1 MPTARPARRPAARP
15 RPAPPDKPAARSRP
29 APPDKPAARPGPPA
43 GQARRMLP
51 ACPAGTAPY
60 GVTAASAYSGRMVE
74 VTFIDEL
81 SRLRQRH
88 TAPLILELDLSEG
101 IAEEPPA
108 DPLSAVLAMRRPRLA
123 DVLDGLRRARAD
135 DKVRALVVKIGGRQI
150 GFARVQELRSAI
162 AEFRRAGKATVAW
175 AETYG
180 EFGPGNAA
188 YYLATAFKRIWL
200 QPSGDVGLTG
210 LSLEQWFLRGALDK
224 LGLEYE
230 VSKRHEYK
238 NAADR
243 LTERGLTG
251 PAREALQQ
259 LASSLTGQITEAV
272 AERLAI
278 PVAQARELI
287 DNGPYVAEEALEL
300 RLVDAL
306 GYRDEVYDEVR
317 KSAGADSH
325 LLYLGRYHR
334 SRALAE
340 RARKLPEPAKDMVAL
355 IYASGPIRR
364 GRSGRGPMSG
374 GAMGSD
380 TVSAALRTAAADRR
394 VRAIVLRVNSPGGS
408 YVASDTIWREVVR
421 ARQAGTPIV
430 VSMGDVAASGGYY
443 IAMAADEIV
452 AQPGT
457 ITGSIGVLTG
467 KPVTSSLLERVG
479 ITTDS
484 VTVGT
489 HADMFSTTRPFSEEE
504 WAKINSWLDRIYAD
518 FTGKVASGRNMTP
531 EQVHEIARGRVWTGA
546 DAATIGLVDRLGGLD
561 DAVALARR
569 KAGLPD
575 SAPVRAYPRTTPL
588 DRLRRPESSE
598 DHHAAGARMLTEN
611 WGPVWRLAA
620 GAGLSPVGPLHLSI
634 PWTFQ

>member
-1 MPTARPARRPAARP
+1 MA
-15 RPAPPDKPAARSRP
+15 
-29 APPDKPAARPGPPA
+29 
-43 GQARRMLP
+43 Q
-51 ACPAGTAPY
+51 
-60 GVTAASAYSGRMVE
+60 
-74 VTFIDEL
+74 VTFTDKL
-81 SRLRQRH
+81 NRLRQRH

-101 IAEEPPA
+101 IGEEPPA
-108 DPLSAVLAMRRPRLA
+108 DMVSAVLTMRRPRLG
-123 DVLDGLRRARAD
+123 DVLDGLHRARAD
-135 DKVRALVVKIGGRQI
+135 EKVRALVVRIGGRPI
-150 GFARVQELRSAI
+150 GLARVQELRSAI
-162 AEFRRAGKATVAW
+162 AEFRRSGKATVAW

-188 YYLATAFKRIWL
+188 YYLATAFDRIWV

-210 LSLEQWFLRGALDK
+210 LSLEQWFYRGTLDK

-230 VSKRHEYK
+230 VAKRHEYK

-243 LTERGLTG
+243 LTEHGFTG
-251 PAREALQQ
+251 PAREALEQ
-259 LASSLTGQITEAV
+259 LATSLTGQITEAV
-272 AERLAI
+272 AQRLAI
-278 PVAQARELI
+278 PPAQARELI

-306 GYRDEVYDEVR
+306 GYRDEVYQGVR
-317 KSAGADSH
+317 KAAGADAH
-325 LLYLGRYHR
+325 LLYLGRYQR
-334 SRALAE
+334 SRALTE
-340 RARKLPEPAKDMVAL
+340 RARKLPEPPGDMVAL
-355 IYASGPIRR
+355 IYAAGPIRR
-364 GRSGRGPMSG
+364 GRSGRGPLSG

-380 TVSAALRTAAADRR
+380 TVTAALRAAAADRR

-421 ARQAGTPIV
+421 TRQAGTPIV

-443 IAMAADEIV
+443 ISMAADAIV

-467 KPVTSSLLERVG
+467 KPVTASLLERVG

-484 VTVGT
+484 VTQGA
-489 HADMFSTTRPFSEEE
+489 HADMFSTTRPFSKDE
-504 WAKINSWLDRIYAD
+504 WSKINSWLDRIYAD
-518 FTGKVASGRNMTP
+518 FTGKVASGRGMTR

-546 DAATIGLVDRLGGLD
+546 DAAGIGLVDHLGGLD

-569 KAGLPD
+569 KARLPD
-575 SAPVRAYPRTTPL
+575 SAPLRGYPRGRPL

-598 DHHAAGARMLTEN
+598 DYAAAGASLLAES

-620 GAGLSPVGPLHLSI
+620 GAGFPPSGPLHLPV

>member
-1 MPTARPARRPAARP
+1 MA
-15 RPAPPDKPAARSRP
+15 
-29 APPDKPAARPGPPA
+29 
-43 GQARRMLP
+43 Q
-51 ACPAGTAPY
+51 
-60 GVTAASAYSGRMVE
+60 
-74 VTFIDEL
+74 VTFTDKL
-81 SRLRQRH
+81 NRLRQRH

-101 IAEEPPA
+101 IGEEPPA
-108 DPLSAVLAMRRPRLA
+108 DMVSAVLTMRRPRLG
-123 DVLDGLRRARAD
+123 DVLDGLHRARAD
-135 DKVRALVVKIGGRQI
+135 EKVRALVVRIGGRPI
-150 GFARVQELRSAI
+150 GLARVQELRSAI
-162 AEFRRAGKATVAW
+162 AEFRRSGKATVAW

-188 YYLATAFKRIWL
+188 YYLATAFDRIWV

-210 LSLEQWFLRGALDK
+210 LSLEQWFYRGTLDK

-230 VSKRHEYK
+230 VAKRHEYK

-243 LTERGLTG
+243 LTEHGFTG
-251 PAREALQQ
+251 PAREALEQ
-259 LASSLTGQITEAV
+259 LATSLTGQITEAV
-272 AERLAI
+272 AQRLAI
-278 PVAQARELI
+278 PPAQARELI

-306 GYRDEVYDEVR
+306 GYRDEVYQDVH
-317 KSAGADSH
+317 KAAGADAH
-325 LLYLGRYHR
+325 LLYLGRYQR
-334 SRALAE
+334 SRALTE
-340 RARKLPEPAKDMVAL
+340 RARKLPEPPGDMVAL
-355 IYASGPIRR
+355 IYAAGPIRR
-364 GRSGRGPMSG
+364 GRSGRGPLSG

-380 TVSAALRTAAADRR
+380 TVTAALRAAAADRR

-421 ARQAGTPIV
+421 TRQAGTPIV

-443 IAMAADEIV
+443 ISMAADAIV

-467 KPVTSSLLERVG
+467 KPVTASLLERVG

-484 VTVGT
+484 VTQGA
-489 HADMFSTTRPFSEEE
+489 HADMFSTTRPFSKDE
-504 WAKINSWLDRIYAD
+504 WSKINSWLDRIYAD
-518 FTGKVASGRNMTP
+518 FTGKVASGRGMTR

-546 DAATIGLVDRLGGLD
+546 DAAGIGLVDHLGGLD

-569 KAGLPD
+569 KARLPD
-575 SAPVRAYPRTTPL
+575 SAPLRGYPRGRPL

-598 DHHAAGARMLTEN
+598 DYAAAGASLLAES

-620 GAGLSPVGPLHLSI
+620 GAGLPPSGPLHLPV
-634 PWTFQ
+634 PWTIQ

>member
-1 MPTARPARRPAARP
+1 
-15 RPAPPDKPAARSRP
+15 
-29 APPDKPAARPGPPA
+29 
-43 GQARRMLP
+43 
-51 ACPAGTAPY
+51 
-60 GVTAASAYSGRMVE
+60 MVE
-74 VTFIDEL
+74 ATFTDKL

-101 IAEEPPA
+101 LAEEPPGGMV
-108 DPLSAVLAMRRPRLA
+108 SAVLTMRRPRLA
-123 DVLDGLRRARAD
+123 DVLDGLRRAGAD
-135 DKVRALVVKIGGRQI
+135 DKVRALVVKIGGRRI
-150 GFARVQELRSAI
+150 GLARVQELRSAV
-162 AEFRRAGKATVAW
+162 AEFRQSGKATVAW

-180 EFGPGNAA
+180 EFGPGNTA
-188 YYLATAFKRIWL
+188 YYLATAFDRVWV

-210 LSLEQWFLRGALDK
+210 LSLEQWFLRGTLDK

-230 VSKRHEYK
+230 VGKRHEYK

-243 LTERGLTG
+243 FTEHGFTG

-278 PVAQARELI
+278 PTAKARELI

-300 RLVDAL
+300 GLVDAL
-306 GYRDEVYDEVR
+306 GYRDEVYDDVR
-317 KSAGADSH
+317 KTAGPDAH

-334 SRALAE
+334 SRVLAE
-340 RARKLPEPAKDMVAL
+340 RARKLPEPAGDMVAL
-355 IYASGPIRR
+355 IYAAGPIRR
-364 GRSGRGPMSG
+364 GRSGRGPLSG

-443 IAMAADEIV
+443 ISMAADAIV

-457 ITGSIGVLTG
+457 ITGSIGVLSG

-484 VTVGT
+484 VTVGA
-489 HADMFSTTRPFSEEE
+489 HADMFSTTRPFSADE

-518 FTGKVASGRNMTP
+518 FTGKVAMGRNMTQ

-546 DAATIGLVDRLGGLD
+546 DAAGIGLVDHLGGLD

-575 SAPVRAYPRTTPL
+575 SAPVRGYPRTSPL

-598 DHHAAGARMLTEN
+598 DYRAAGARMFTEN

-620 GAGLSPVGPLHLSI
+620 GAGLPPFGPLHLPV
-634 PWTFQ
+634 PWAFQ

>member
-1 MPTARPARRPAARP
+1 
-15 RPAPPDKPAARSRP
+15 
-29 APPDKPAARPGPPA
+29 
-43 GQARRMLP
+43 
-51 ACPAGTAPY
+51 
-60 GVTAASAYSGRMVE
+60 MVE
-74 VTFIDEL
+74 ATFIDEL

-88 TAPLILELDLSEG
+88 NAPLILELDLSEG
-101 IAEEPPA
+101 IAEEPPG
-108 DPLSAVLAMRRPRLA
+108 DPISAVLAMRRPRLA

-135 DKVRALVVKIGGRQI
+135 DKVRALVVKIGGRPI
-150 GFARVQELRSAI
+150 GVARVQELRSAI
-162 AEFRRAGKATVAW
+162 AAFRRSGKTTVAW

-188 YYLATAFKRIWL
+188 YYLATAFERVWL

-210 LSLEQWFLRGALDK
+210 LSLEQWFLRGTMDK

-238 NAADR
+238 TAADR
-243 LTERGLTG
+243 LTEQGFTG

-278 PVAQARELI
+278 TPAQARELI

-300 RLVDAL
+300 HLVDAL
-306 GYRDEVYDEVR
+306 GYRDEVYDDVR
-317 KSAGADSH
+317 KSAGPDAH
-325 LLYLGRYHR
+325 LLYLARYQR

-340 RARKLPEPAKDMVAL
+340 RARKLPERGADMVAL
-355 IYASGPIRR
+355 IYAAGPIRR

-380 TVSAALRTAAADRR
+380 TVSAALRTASGDRR

-421 ARQAGTPIV
+421 ARRAGTPIV

-443 IAMAADEIV
+443 IAMAADAIV

-457 ITGSIGVLTG
+457 ITGSIGVLSG

-484 VTVGT
+484 VTVGA

-518 FTGKVASGRNMTP
+518 FTGKVAVGRNMTP
-531 EQVHEIARGRVWTGA
+531 EQVHEVARGRVWTGA
-546 DAATIGLVDRLGGLD
+546 DAAAIGLVDHLGGLD

-575 SAPVRAYPRTTPL
+575 GAPVRGYPRTTPL

-598 DHHAAGARMLTEN
+598 DYRAAGARMLTEN

-620 GAGLSPVGPLHLSI
+620 GAGLPPLGPLHLPI
-634 PWTFQ
+634 PWAFQ

>member
-1 MPTARPARRPAARP
+1 
-15 RPAPPDKPAARSRP
+15 
-29 APPDKPAARPGPPA
+29 
-43 GQARRMLP
+43 
-51 ACPAGTAPY
+51 
-60 GVTAASAYSGRMVE
+60 MVE

-88 TAPLILELDLSEG
+88 SAPLILELDLSEG

-108 DPLSAVLAMRRPRLA
+108 DPVSAVLAMRRPRLA

-135 DKVRALVVKIGGRQI
+135 DKVRALVVKIGGRPI
-150 GFARVQELRSAI
+150 GVARVQELRSAI
-162 AEFRRAGKATVAW
+162 AAFRRSGKATVAW

-180 EFGPGNAA
+180 EFGPGNVA
-188 YYLATAFKRIWL
+188 YYLATAFERIWL

-210 LSLEQWFLRGALDK
+210 LSLEQWFLRGTMDK

-243 LTERGLTG
+243 LTEQGFTG
-251 PAREALQQ
+251 PAREALEQ
-259 LASSLTGQITEAV
+259 LASSLAGQITEAV

-278 PVAQARELI
+278 SPAQARMLI
-287 DNGPYVAEEALEL
+287 DNGPYIAEEAVEL

-306 GYRDEVYDEVR
+306 GYRDEVYDDVR
-317 KSAGADSH
+317 KSAGPDAH
-325 LLYLGRYHR
+325 LLYLARYQR

-340 RARKLPEPAKDMVAL
+340 RARKLPERGADMIAL
-355 IYASGPIRR
+355 IYAAGPIRR
-364 GRSGRGPMSG
+364 GRSGRGPISG

-408 YVASDTIWREVVR
+408 YVASDTIWREVVK

-443 IAMAADEIV
+443 ISMAADAIV

-457 ITGSIGVLTG
+457 ITGSIGVLSG

-484 VTVGT
+484 VTVGA
-489 HADMFSTTRPFSEEE
+489 HADMFSTTRPFSEDE

-518 FTGKVASGRNMTP
+518 FTGKVAMGRNMTQ

-546 DAATIGLVDRLGGLD
+546 DAAGIGLVDQLGGLD
-561 DAVALARR
+561 DAIALARR

-575 SAPVRAYPRTTPL
+575 SAPVRGYPRATPL

-598 DHHAAGARMLTEN
+598 DYRAAGARMFTEN

-620 GAGLSPVGPLHLSI
+620 GAGFPPFGPLHLPV
-634 PWTFQ
+634 PWAFQ

>member
-1 MPTARPARRPAARP
+1 MA
-15 RPAPPDKPAARSRP
+15 
-29 APPDKPAARPGPPA
+29 
-43 GQARRMLP
+43 Q
-51 ACPAGTAPY
+51 
-60 GVTAASAYSGRMVE
+60 
-74 VTFIDEL
+74 VTFTDKL
-81 SRLRQRH
+81 NRLRQRH

-108 DPLSAVLAMRRPRLA
+108 DMVSAVLTMRRPRLG
-123 DVLDGLRRARAD
+123 DVLDGLHRARAD
-135 DKVRALVVKIGGRQI
+135 EKVRALVVRIGGRPI
-150 GFARVQELRSAI
+150 GLARVQELRSAI
-162 AEFRRAGKATVAW
+162 AEFRRSGKAAVAW

-188 YYLATAFKRIWL
+188 YYLATAFDRIWV

-210 LSLEQWFLRGALDK
+210 LSLEQWFYRGTLDK

-230 VSKRHEYK
+230 VAKRHEYK

-243 LTERGLTG
+243 LTEHGFTG
-251 PAREALQQ
+251 PAREALEQ
-259 LASSLTGQITEAV
+259 LATSLTGQITEAV
-272 AERLAI
+272 AQRLAI
-278 PVAQARELI
+278 PPAQARELI

-306 GYRDEVYDEVR
+306 GYRDEVYQDVR
-317 KSAGADSH
+317 KAAGADAH
-325 LLYLGRYHR
+325 LLYLGRYQR
-334 SRALAE
+334 SRALTE
-340 RARKLPEPAKDMVAL
+340 RARKLPEPAGDMVAL
-355 IYASGPIRR
+355 IYAAGPIRR
-364 GRSGRGPMSG
+364 GRSGRGPLSG

-380 TVSAALRTAAADRR
+380 TVTAALRAAAADRR

-421 ARQAGTPIV
+421 TRQAGTPIV

-443 IAMAADEIV
+443 ISMAADAIV

-467 KPVTSSLLERVG
+467 KPVTASLLERVG

-484 VTVGT
+484 VTQGA
-489 HADMFSTTRPFSEEE
+489 HADMFSTTRPFSKDE
-504 WAKINSWLDRIYAD
+504 WSKINSWLDRIYAD
-518 FTGKVASGRNMTP
+518 FTGKVASGRGMTR

-546 DAATIGLVDRLGGLD
+546 DAAGIGLVDHLGGLD

-569 KAGLPD
+569 KARLPD
-575 SAPVRAYPRTTPL
+575 SAPLRGYPRGRPL

-598 DHHAAGARMLTEN
+598 DYAAAGASLLAES

-620 GAGLSPVGPLHLSI
+620 GAGFPPSGPLHLPV

>member
-1 MPTARPARRPAARP
+1 
-15 RPAPPDKPAARSRP
+15 
-29 APPDKPAARPGPPA
+29 
-43 GQARRMLP
+43 
-51 ACPAGTAPY
+51 
-60 GVTAASAYSGRMVE
+60 MVE
-74 VTFIDEL
+74 ATFIDEL

-108 DPLSAVLAMRRPRLA
+108 DPISAVLAMRRPRLA

-135 DKVRALVVKIGGRQI
+135 DKVRALVVKIGGRPI
-150 GFARVQELRSAI
+150 GVARVQELRSAI
-162 AEFRRAGKATVAW
+162 AEFRRSGKTTVAW

-188 YYLATAFKRIWL
+188 YYLATAFERVWL

-210 LSLEQWFLRGALDK
+210 LSLEQWFLRGTMDK

-238 NAADR
+238 TAADR
-243 LTERGLTG
+243 LTEQGFTG

-278 PVAQARELI
+278 TPAQARELI

-300 RLVDAL
+300 HLVDAL
-306 GYRDEVYDEVR
+306 GYRDEIYDDVR
-317 KSAGADSH
+317 KSAGPEAR
-325 LLYLGRYHR
+325 LLYLARYQR

-340 RARKLPEPAKDMVAL
+340 RARKLPERGADMVAL
-355 IYASGPIRR
+355 IYAAGPIRR

-380 TVSAALRTAAADRR
+380 TVSAALRTAAGDRR

-421 ARQAGTPIV
+421 ARRAGTPIV

-443 IAMAADEIV
+443 ISMAADAIV

-457 ITGSIGVLTG
+457 ITGSIGVLSG
-467 KPVTSSLLERVG
+467 KPVTSSLLERIG

-484 VTVGT
+484 VTVGA

-518 FTGKVASGRNMTP
+518 FTGKVAVGRNMTP

-546 DAATIGLVDRLGGLD
+546 DAAAIGLVDHLGGLD

-575 SAPVRAYPRTTPL
+575 SAPVRGYPRTTPL

-598 DHHAAGARMLTEN
+598 DYRAAGARMLTEN

-620 GAGLSPVGPLHLSI
+620 GAGLPPLGPLHLPI
-634 PWTFQ
+634 PWAFQ

>member
-1 MPTARPARRPAARP
+1 
-15 RPAPPDKPAARSRP
+15 
-29 APPDKPAARPGPPA
+29 
-43 GQARRMLP
+43 
-51 ACPAGTAPY
+51 
-60 GVTAASAYSGRMVE
+60 MVE

-88 TAPLILELDLSEG
+88 TGPLILELDLSEG

-108 DPLSAVLAMRRPRLA
+108 DPVSAVLAMRRPRLA

-135 DKVRALVVKIGGRQI
+135 DKVRALVVKIGGRPI
-150 GFARVQELRSAI
+150 GVARVQELRSAI
-162 AEFRRAGKATVAW
+162 AAFRRSGKATVAW

-188 YYLATAFKRIWL
+188 YYLATAFERIWL

-210 LSLEQWFLRGALDK
+210 LSLEQWFLRGTMDK

-243 LTERGLTG
+243 LTEQGFTG
-251 PAREALQQ
+251 PAREALEQ

-272 AERLAI
+272 AERLAVS
-278 PVAQARELI
+278 PAQARMLI
-287 DNGPYVAEEALEL
+287 DNGPYIAEEAVEL

-306 GYRDEVYDEVR
+306 GYRDEVYGDVR
-317 KSAGADSH
+317 KSAGPDAH
-325 LLYLGRYHR
+325 LLYLARYQR

-340 RARKLPEPAKDMVAL
+340 RARKLPERGTDMIAL
-355 IYASGPIRR
+355 IYAAGPIRR

-443 IAMAADEIV
+443 ISMAADAIV

-457 ITGSIGVLTG
+457 ITGSIGVLSG

-484 VTVGT
+484 VTVGA

-518 FTGKVASGRNMTP
+518 FTGKVAMGRNMTQ

-546 DAATIGLVDRLGGLD
+546 DAAGIGLVDQLGGLD
-561 DAVALARR
+561 DAIALARR

-575 SAPVRAYPRTTPL
+575 GAPVRGYPRTTPL

-598 DHHAAGARMLTEN
+598 DYRAAGARMFTEN
-611 WGPVWRLAA
+611 WGPVWRLAV
-620 GAGLSPVGPLHLSI
+620 GAGFPPFGPLHLPV
-634 PWTFQ
+634 PWAFQ

>member
-1 MPTARPARRPAARP
+1 
-15 RPAPPDKPAARSRP
+15 
-29 APPDKPAARPGPPA
+29 
-43 GQARRMLP
+43 
-51 ACPAGTAPY
+51 
-60 GVTAASAYSGRMVE
+60 MVE
-74 VTFIDEL
+74 VMFIDEL

-108 DPLSAVLAMRRPRLA
+108 DPLSAVLGMRRPRLA

-135 DKVRALVVKIGGRQI
+135 DKVRALVVRIGARPI
-150 GFARVQELRSAI
+150 GVARVQELRSAI
-162 AEFRRAGKATVAW
+162 AAFRRSGKATVAW

-188 YYLATAFKRIWL
+188 YYLATAFERIWL

-210 LSLEQWFLRGALDK
+210 LSLEQWFLRGTMDK

-238 NAADR
+238 TAADR
-243 LTERGLTG
+243 LTEQGFTG
-251 PAREALQQ
+251 PAREALEQ

-278 PVAQARELI
+278 SPAQARMLI
-287 DNGPYVAEEALEL
+287 DNGPYVAEEAVEL

-306 GYRDEVYDEVR
+306 GYRDEVYDDVR
-317 KSAGADSH
+317 KSAGPEAH
-325 LLYLGRYHR
+325 LLYLARYQR

-340 RARKLPEPAKDMVAL
+340 RARKLPERGGDMIAL
-355 IYASGPIRR
+355 IYAAGPIRR

-443 IAMAADEIV
+443 ISMAADAIV

-457 ITGSIGVLTG
+457 ITGSIGVLSG

-484 VTVGT
+484 VTVGA

-518 FTGKVASGRNMTP
+518 FTGKVAIGRDMTP

-546 DAATIGLVDRLGGLD
+546 DAKAIGLVDDLGGLD
-561 DAVALARR
+561 DAIALARR

-575 SAPVRAYPRTTPL
+575 GAPVRGYPRTTPL

-598 DHHAAGARMLTEN
+598 DYRAAGARMFTEN

-620 GAGLSPVGPLHLSI
+620 GAGFPPFGPLHLAI
-634 PWTFQ
+634 PWAFQ